1 MDFKELMQKMQQ
13 IDEGLSCDPSIDEC
27 GMDMPA
33 AIIQGGHPPEESLNM
48 NLTINSKGADGI
60 RELID
65 VLKGIGSDGE
75 PKDKPHNDD
84 SEIVIGDNYENSVD
98 DDSGPHIYGV
108 DVVTHQG
115 DNPNGK
121 LKGIKVNG
129 GENPLFHESLI
140 TNLAALYEEIKGR
153 TLLSEMSPEEKQ
165 AALDAFFAKGGTV
178 THGKSKRTKK
188 DRMIGRLPGEDESGI
203 RHSADAKAPP
213 KRASRHDHVNVA
225 SKKGEITP
233 DWEDRLNRLAAVGDE
248 DRARKAAEREAKDRE
263 DKDNEMKSFKKL
275 QRLNRSLVKD
285 L

>member
-13 IDEGLSCDPSIDEC
+13 IDEGLTIDPAMEECD
-27 GMDMPA
+27 GMPA

-65 VLKGIGSDGE
+65 VLKGIGSNND
-75 PKDKPHNDD
+75 PTDDQHDD

-98 DDSGPHIYGV
+98 DDAGPHTYGTDAV
-108 DVVTHQG
+108 IF
-115 DNPNGK
+115 
-121 LKGIKVNG
+121 KGNDMHNKGRKSLKVNG
-129 GENPLFHESLI
+129 GENPQFHESI
-140 TNLAALYEEIKGR
+140 ISNLSALYEEIKGR
-153 TLLSEMSPEEKQ
+153 TALSEMSPEEKQ
-165 AALDAFFAKGGTV
+165 AAQDAFFAKGGTV
-178 THGKSKRTKK
+178 KHGKSKRTKK
-188 DRMIGRLPGEDESGI
+188 DRMIGRLPGEHESGVL
-203 RHSADAKAPP
+203 HSVDAKVPP
-213 KRASRHDHVNVA
+213 RRASRHDHVNVA

-248 DRARKAAEREAKDRE
+248 DRARKAAERDAKDRE